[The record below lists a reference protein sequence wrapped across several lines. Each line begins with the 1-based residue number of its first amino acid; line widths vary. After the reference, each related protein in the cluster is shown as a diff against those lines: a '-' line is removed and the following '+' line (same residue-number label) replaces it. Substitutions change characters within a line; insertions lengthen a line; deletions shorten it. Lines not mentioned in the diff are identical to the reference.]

1 MSQTNPPPARF
12 AHASKNPPVS
22 ESSPSNPFRFGA
34 FLIGWVFPG
43 LGHVVSGNA
52 KRGVYA
58 MAGVLTLFIS
68 GLLVGGV
75 DCVDRR
81 EDALWFLGQAGAGP
95 IAFGASYAN
104 DAFLKSGSAAPMIEM
119 PSYPGA
125 PKITVSSFK
134 GVGHSNDFG
143 TLLVFLAGLLN
154 ICVMLDAGTRE
165 PGSDRPTSG
174 RRAGDAGPRK
184 GAAAAT
190 TPTSTTPTSTTPTST
205 TPTSTMGGA

>member
-1 MSQTNPPPARF
+1 M
-12 AHASKNPPVS
+12 S
-22 ESSPSNPFRFGA
+22 ESRSSNPFRFGA

-43 LGHVVSGNA
+43 LGHIVSGNA
-52 KRGVYA
+52 KRGLYA
-58 MAGVLTLFIS
+58 MIGVLTLFFS
-68 GLLVGGV
+68 GVLVGGV

-125 PKITVSSFK
+125 PKITVSAFK

-174 RRAGDAGPRK
+174 RRAGDASPRK
-184 GAAAAT
+184 GAPAAT
-190 TPTSTTPTSTTPTST
+190 TTPSSTTPSSTTPSST
-205 TPTSTMGGA
+205 TGGA

>member
-1 MSQTNPPPARF
+1 
-12 AHASKNPPVS
+12 VS

-34 FLIGWVFPG
+34 FVIGWVFPG
-43 LGHVVSGNA
+43 LGHIVSGNA
-52 KRGVYA
+52 KRGLYA

-165 PGSDRPTSG
+165 PSSDHPTSG
-174 RRAGDAGPRK
+174 RRAGDGGPRK
-184 GAAAAT
+184 GAPAASTAPSAT
-190 TPTSTTPTSTTPTST
+190 TSTTSTTPSSST
-205 TPTSTMGGA
+205 GGS